1 MAHTPK
7 LGLALSGGGFRAS
20 LFHIGVLAR
29 LAEMNLLRSIEV
41 ISTVSGGSIIGA
53 YYYLHLK
60 RLLESKPDRLIE
72 PQEYVGLI
80 KTIEKGFL
88 AGIQKNL
95 RTRAYA
101 DFGRNWKMIR
111 DRTFTRSDRMAELY
125 DEAFYDGA
133 SPHPRMCMSEL
144 KIQPPKAPKHFYPR
158 KHNAGRVNKVPVL
171 ILNSTTLNSGR
182 NWQFSAVDAGEHP
195 PVEGEDAYN
204 KNFLLKAFRYDQRDL
219 PDKYRKIPLGVAV
232 ASSAAVPG
240 IFPPLPLTGLYRD
253 VTPKLV
259 DGGVFDNQGISALLF
274 ERCSHILVSDASGQM
289 DNDAKPAS
297 GLLGVLARTNSVLMD
312 RVRDEGFELLE
323 TSRKSGQIRNYVM
336 MHMREGFSV
345 EELNPLPKPWDRT
358 KESVD
363 YGINPDVQLRLSNM
377 RTDLDSFTDV
387 EAYSVMYSGY
397 RIAEKMAPEKWKRE
411 FKGRKSED
419 RGRRSEVRGRKSE
432 VGGAPWEFE
441 VIQNEASSDR
451 PSERYMKQLAV
462 SSETLFKAYRLMPS
476 LRILGILILIIA
488 LAVGGGV
495 IYGAG
500 WLISELGLAPA
511 FVTLLVIFAGALILG
526 LIFRKGWLKRLWEGF
541 VVQYVFTIAI
551 ALIGTILAKLHLSWI
566 DPAFLKY
573 GRVR

>member
-1 MAHTPK
+1 MIPSPK

-20 LFHIGVLAR
+20 LFHIGVLAH
-29 LAEMNLLRSIEV
+29 LAEMNLLRSV
-41 ISTVSGGSIIGA
+41 QVLSTVSGGSIIGA

-60 RLLESKPDRLIE
+60 RLLESKPDRLLE
-72 PQEYVGLI
+72 PQEYVDLV
-80 KTIEKGFL
+80 KRMEQGFV

-101 DFGRNWKMIR
+101 DFGRNLRMIR
-111 DRTFTRSDRMAELY
+111 DRSFTRSDRMAELY
-125 DEAFYDGA
+125 DEAFYDSVA
-133 SPHPRMCMSEL
+133 PHPRVCLSEL
-144 KIQPPKAPKHFYPR
+144 KIQPPKAPRHFYPR
-158 KHNAGRVNKVPVL
+158 KHNAGRINKVPVL

-195 PVEGEDAYN
+195 PLEGENEYN
-204 KNFLLKAFRYDQRDL
+204 KNMLLKAFRYDQRDL
-219 PDKYRKIPLGVAV
+219 PDKYRKVPLSVAV

-240 IFPPLPLTGLYRD
+240 IFPPLPLTGLYED

-297 GLLGVLARTNSVLMD
+297 GLIGVLARTNSVLMD

-323 TSRKSGQIRNYVM
+323 TSRKSGLIRNYVM
-336 MHMREGFSV
+336 MHMREGFPI
-345 EELNPLPKPWDRT
+345 EELNPLPKPEDQT

-363 YGINPDVQLRLSNM
+363 YGINPNVQLRLSNM

-397 RIAEKMAPEKWKRE
+397 RIAEKMVPEKWKRE
-411 FKGRKSED
+411 FRGGKSE
-419 RGRRSEVRGRKSE
+419 GRGRKSE
-432 VGGAPWEFE
+432 AGGTPWEFE
-441 VIQNEASSDR
+441 AIQKDASSDR

-495 IYGAG
+495 LYGAG
-500 WLISELGLAPA
+500 WLISEFGLAPA

-526 LIFRKGWLKRLWEGF
+526 LIFRKSWLKRLWEGF

-551 ALIGTILAKLHLSWI
+551 ALIGTILAKLHLIWI
-566 DPAFLKY
+566 DPRFLRY
-573 GRVR
+573 GSLRGQPKR